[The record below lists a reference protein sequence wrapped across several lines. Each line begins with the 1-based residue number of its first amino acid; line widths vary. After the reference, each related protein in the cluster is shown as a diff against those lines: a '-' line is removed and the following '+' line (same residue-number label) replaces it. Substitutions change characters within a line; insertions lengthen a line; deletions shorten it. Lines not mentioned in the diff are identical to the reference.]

1 MRVVLAMIRPLP
13 QRIAAIAAPG
23 TLFKRAELRA
33 PQRAIE
39 ATSDLSYLAMMRQLP
54 CIKCGLEPCGEAAHV
69 RLTSAAFHKRG
80 GIGRKPEERWAL
92 PLDRGC
98 HISDPDAL
106 HRRGEYIFWAEL
118 GLNPLLI
125 CERLY
130 RQRGDL
136 VAMRAIILSA
146 IAERR

>member
-1 MRVVLAMIRPLP
+1 MIRPLP
-13 QRIAAIAAPG
+13 QRITAIAAPG
-23 TLFKRAELRA
+23 ALFKRTELKA
-33 PQRAIE
+33 PQRLIE
-39 ATSDLSYLAMMRQLP
+39 TPADPAYLEMIRQLP

-80 GIGRKPEERWAL
+80 GMQRKPEDRWAL

-98 HISDPDAL
+98 HQTDPDAL
-106 HRRGEYIFWAEL
+106 HRRGEYLFWAEL

-136 VAMRAIILSA
+136 VAMRAVILSA
-146 IAERR
+146 IAERRP